1 MIDRLHHT
9 FVFVSMNDLEE
20 AIQLA
25 VEAHEGDTDTAGATY
40 IRHPLRLMEQMDTE
54 QERIVAVLHDVVEDS
69 EKDLKE
75 IEKRFGGD
83 VRDAVDALTK
93 DQDDDYLDEYIPN
106 IASNPLARKVK
117 RADLRDNLDVTRLT
131 EIDEDMLDNVQKYHK
146 SLQYLEAEK

>member
-1 MIDRLHHT
+1 
-9 FVFVSMNDLEE
+9 MNDLEE

-69 EKDLKE
+69 ERELEE
-75 IEKRFGGD
+75 IEEKFGRE

-93 DQDDDYLDEYIPN
+93 DQDDDVDYLDEYIPE

-131 EIDEDMLDNVQKYHK
+131 EVDEDMLDNIQKYHK

>member
-1 MIDRLHHT
+1 
-9 FVFVSMNDLEE
+9 MNDLEE

-40 IRHPLRLMEQMDTE
+40 IRHPLRLMGQMDTE

-69 EKDLKE
+69 ERELEE
-75 IEKRFGGD
+75 IEEKFGRE

-93 DQDDDYLDEYIPN
+93 DQDDDVDYLDEYIPN
-106 IASNPLARKVK
+106 IESNPLARKVK

-131 EIDEDMLDNVQKYHK
+131 EIDDDMVDNIQKYHK
-146 SLQYLEAEK
+146 SLQYLEVEK